1 MTTSQ
6 RLKTAILSVLE
17 TNKPD
22 ESISIAD
29 AKSRAGIEL
38 PVLTVNIESVAA
50 HSEVLQVVERVRVVT
65 TLRVHVG
72 DEEDGTID
80 DWIDQ
85 VEAILADEDGIKSS
99 GEGLL
104 RIFSFVYEGSTQ
116 NWDESILEVTFSA
129 ESLCARLP

>member
-38 PVLTVNIESVAA
+38 PVLAVDIESVAA
-50 HSEVLQVVERVRVVT
+50 HSEALQVVERVRVVT

-85 VEAILADEDGIKSS
+85 IEAILADEDGIKSS
-99 GEGLL
+99 GDGLL

-116 NWDESILEVTFSA
+116 NWDESILEVAFSA

>member
-38 PVLTVNIESVAA
+38 PVLAVDIESAAA
-50 HSEVLQVVERVRVVT
+50 HSEALQVVERVRVVT

-85 VEAILADEDGIKSS
+85 VEAILADEDGIKES
-99 GEGLL
+99 GDGLL

>member
-22 ESISIAD
+22 DSISIAD

-38 PVLTVNIESVAA
+38 PVLAVEIESVAA
-50 HSEVLQVVERVRVVT
+50 HSEALQAVERVRVVT

-85 VEAILADEDGIKSS
+85 IEAILADEDGIKSA
-99 GEGLL
+99 GDGLL

-116 NWDESILEVTFSA
+116 NWDESILEVAFSA
-129 ESLCARLP
+129 ESLCARLT

>member
-38 PVLTVNIESVAA
+38 PVLAVDIESVAA
-50 HSEVLQVVERVRVVT
+50 HSEALQVVERVRVVT

-85 VEAILADEDGIKSS
+85 IEAILADEDGIKSS
-99 GEGLL
+99 GDGLL